1 MRICHNIATMNE
13 LAYHITKRGFQLTSA
28 LLGIGCIAILEKELF
43 IAGQFQQ
50 LSALTLLLTALITP
64 YIALK
69 KR

>member
-1 MRICHNIATMNE
+1 MRICHNIANMNE

-28 LLGIGCIAILEKELF
+28 LLGIGCLAILEKELF

-64 YIALK
+64 YIEQK
-69 KR
+69 NR